1 MKPTIAVD
9 LAKSVF
15 ESAVSRHP
23 GKVAERH
30 RLARAR
36 LLPFFAQREAATV
49 LVEACGSAHFWARE
63 IEALGHQVVLL
74 PPHLVRPYRRRH
86 HKTDRADAKALLEA
100 FRNQEI
106 HPVPAKSVELQTLAS
121 LHRLRSGW
129 LATRTA
135 RINAVRGILREL
147 GVTIVQGAGHVV
159 PRVRELVDD
168 AETSLPEPLQ
178 LTLAEAC
185 SEIRDLERRAKSA
198 TKQLEALAS
207 DIPAAEHLLSVPGI
221 GPLTATALVAFVAE
235 IHRFPSGRH
244 FASYLGLCPRESS
257 SGNIRRLGRISK
269 RGDTYL
275 RMLLIHGARSC
286 LLAAKRRAQKRP
298 LDTWALDLEQR
309 RGHNRAAVAPANKMA
324 RIAWTVWKEERDYRV
339 ETGAA

>member
-15 ESAVSRHP
+15 EIAVSRHP
-23 GKVAERH
+23 GRVAERH
-30 RLARAR
+30 RLSRSG
-36 LLPFFAQREAATV
+36 LLPFFAQHEAATV
-49 LVEACGSAHFWARE
+49 LFEACSSAHFWARE
-63 IEALGHQVVLL
+63 LESLDHQVALL

-100 FRNQEI
+100 FRNAEI
-106 HPVPAKSVELQTLAS
+106 HPVPAKSVAQQTLAS

-147 GVTIVQGAGHVV
+147 GVVIPQGAGHVV
-159 PRVRELVDD
+159 PRVQELIAD
-168 AETSLPEPLQ
+168 EGQLPESLR
-178 LTLAEAC
+178 LSLAEAC
-185 SEIRDLERRAKSA
+185 LEIRALEQRAESA
-198 TKQLEALAS
+198 SKQLEALAPT
-207 DIPAAEHLLSVPGI
+207 IPAVGRLLSVPGI
-221 GPLTATALVAFVAE
+221 GLLTATALVAFVAD
-235 IHRFPSGRH
+235 IQRFPSGRH

-257 SGNIRRLGRISK
+257 SGSIRRLGRISK
-269 RGDTYL
+269 RGDSYL

-286 LLAAKRRAQKRP
+286 LLAAKRRTTKHP

-309 RGHNRAAVAPANKMA
+309 RGHNRAAVALANKMA
-324 RIAWTVWKEERDYRV
+324 RIAWTVWKQDRDYRL
-339 ETGAA
+339 EREAA

>member
-15 ESAVSRHP
+15 EIAVSRDP

-30 RLARAR
+30 RLSRAR
-36 LLPFFAQREAATV
+36 FLPFFAQREASTV
-49 LVEACGSAHFWARE
+49 LVEACSSAHFWARE
-63 IEALGHQVVLL
+63 LERLGHHVVLL

-106 HPVPAKSVELQTLAS
+106 HPVPAKSVELQTLAA

-147 GVTIVQGAGHVV
+147 GFTIPQGAGQVV
-159 PRVRELVDD
+159 PRVREILDE
-168 AETSLPEPLQ
+168 AEMPGALR
-178 LTLAEAC
+178 LTLTAAC
-185 SEIRDLERRAKSA
+185 SEIRDLEARAQSA
-198 TKQLEALAS
+198 TKQLEALAPT
-207 DIPAAEHLLSVPGI
+207 IPAVEHLLSVPGI
-221 GPLTATALVAFVAE
+221 GILTATALVAFVAE

-275 RMLLIHGARSC
+275 RMLLIHGARSS
-286 LLAAKRRAQKRP
+286 LLAAKRRVQKRP
-298 LDTWALDLEQR
+298 LDRWVLDLEQR
-309 RGHNRAAVAPANKMA
+309 RGHNRAAVALANKMA
-324 RIAWTVWKEERDYRV
+324 RFAWTVWKEDRDYRV
-339 ETGAA
+339 ERRAA